1 MENIVKFIRHSDAGM
16 PYLWNMCFYGRE
28 REISRGGFGLN
39 PYDPETAYSQMEAVK
54 RYFNQT
60 STNPLIHIVVS
71 FDGWTDNAEFA
82 MKNAPA
88 IAAFFKDHYQ
98 LIWMVHPADPDSSH
112 FHMHILLHSVNLQNG
127 KLFHS
132 GPYEMNAFC
141 YHVKSITGMGFRL
154 VCEQR
159 DNWTILSQ

>member
-16 PYLWNMCFYGRE
+16 PYLWHMCFYGIR

-39 PYDPETAYSQMEAVK
+39 PYDPETAYVQMEAVK

-71 FDGWTDNAEFA
+71 FDGWTDNAESA
-82 MKNAPA
+82 IKNAPA
-88 IAAFFKDHYQ
+88 IAAFFKEHYQ
-98 LIWMVHPADPDSSH
+98 LIWMVHPADIDSSH

-132 GPYEMNAFC
+132 GPYETNAFG
-141 YHVKSITGMGFRL
+141 YHVKNITGMGFRL

-159 DNWTILSQ
+159 DNWIIADS